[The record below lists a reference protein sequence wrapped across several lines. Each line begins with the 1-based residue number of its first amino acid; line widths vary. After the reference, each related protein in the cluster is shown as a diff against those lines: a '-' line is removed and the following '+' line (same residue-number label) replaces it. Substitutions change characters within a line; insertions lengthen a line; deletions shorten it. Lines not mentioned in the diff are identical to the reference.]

1 MGSSD
6 TTVLDTRPRGLRF
19 EGSGEWYL
27 VTIQG
32 TGLGEKFT
40 LRPGATTIGRDPSS
54 DIVMAEHGISR
65 EHCCVEG
72 RDGAFFV
79 TDRGSTNGTYLNDAA
94 LPLGDERPLAPG
106 DVINLGGVAFKVLDG
121 TNIEAR
127 YHDELYRTA
136 IVDRLTELYNRR
148 YLDEFLEREMARA
161 SRYERAL
168 ALLLVDVDHFKQVN
182 DRYGH
187 LAGDVVLREV
197 ATTLRQ
203 QLRRE
208 TCCARYGGEEFA
220 IVLPE
225 TDPEQAR
232 IVAERVRLAVEHL
245 TCGHKGDSIPVTV
258 SIGVANLEPE
268 MDRIEPFFE
277 AADRQLYQAKNGGR
291 NQVVG

>member
-1 MGSSD
+1 MGGGD
-6 TTVLDTRPRGLRF
+6 TTVLDTQPRGLRLD
-19 EGSGEWYL
+19 GSGEWHL

-32 TGLGEKFT
+32 EGLGKKFT
-40 LRPGATTIGRDPSS
+40 LRPGSNTIGRDPAC
-54 DIVMAEHGISR
+54 DIVVAEDGISR
-65 EHCCVEG
+65 NHCCVEG

-79 TDRGSTNGTYLNDAA
+79 TDRGSTNGTYLNDCVLAQ
-94 LPLGDERPLAPG
+94 GDERPLAPS

-136 IVDRLTELYNRR
+136 IVDRLTELHNRR

-161 SRYERAL
+161 ARYERAL
-168 ALLLVDVDHFKQVN
+168 ALLLVDVDHFKRVN
-182 DRYGH
+182 DRFGH

-225 TDPEQAR
+225 TDPEEAC

-245 TCGHKGDSIPVTV
+245 ECRHKGDAIPVTV
-258 SIGVANLEPE
+258 SIGVANLEATMERP
-268 MDRIEPFFE
+268 EPFFE
-277 AADRQLYQAKNGGR
+277 AADRKLYAAKNGGR
-291 NQVVG
+291 NQIVG